1 MNRGDLHMGKNLYTA
16 KQFINAIPGSGGI
29 IATIAKRVGCDW
41 HTAKKYIT
49 QYATV
54 KQAYEDECEEINDMV
69 VSVILKS
76 IKEGNTQ
83 DAKWW
88 ASRKRKAEF
97 GDSID
102 VTSGGQPIYR
112 VSWDDEVTD
121 NSD

>member
-1 MNRGDLHMGKNLYTA
+1 MAGADQYKA
-16 KQFINAIPGSGGI
+16 SDFIKVIPGSGGI
-29 IATIAKRVGCDW
+29 IATIAKRVGCSW

-49 QYATV
+49 DYATV
-54 KQAYEDECEEINDMV
+54 QQAYEDECEEINDMV

-97 GDSID
+97 GDAID
-102 VTSGGQPIYR
+102 VTSGGKPLYVEWDEH
-112 VSWDDEVTD
+112 VSDD
-121 NSD
+121 

>member
-1 MNRGDLHMGKNLYTA
+1 MGKPLYTA

-29 IATIAKRVGCDW
+29 ISTIAKRVGCDW

-49 QYATV
+49 EYVTV
-54 KQAYEDECEEINDMV
+54 NQAYEDECEEINDMV

-97 GDSID
+97 GDAVD
-102 VTSGGQPIYR
+102 VTSGGKPLTIKWVEIEGER
-112 VSWDDEVTD
+112 TD
-121 NSD
+121 